1 MASEVERNAAN
12 GAMRVRTPEG
22 TEVEP
27 NGAWT
32 ARIKVTA
39 ALKDAFDSAKE
50 LGKFVLENPELIL
63 EKLRFALKCWGIIK
77 KFWHGS
83 IILDLDCGSQ
93 EKFLEFQKDFENG
106 KVKDAMETEF
116 REIGYNGKLE
126 LKLTKEIPDTA
137 ILEIR

>member
-1 MASEVERNAAN
+1 MEVERNAAY

-22 TEVEP
+22 TEVET

-39 ALKDAFDSAKE
+39 ALKDAFDSVKE
-50 LGKFVLENPELIL
+50 FGKFVLENPELIL
-63 EKLRFALKCWGIIK
+63 EKLRFALECWGIIK
-77 KFWHGS
+77 KFGYGS

-126 LKLTKEIPDTA
+126 LKLTKEPPNVVIFKM
-137 ILEIR
+137 R

>member
-12 GAMRVRTPEG
+12 GAMGVRTPEG
-22 TEVEP
+22 TEIET

-50 LGKFVLENPELIL
+50 FGKFVLENPELIIK
-63 EKLRFALKCWGIIK
+63 KLRFALECWGIIK
-77 KFWHGS
+77 EFWYGS
-83 IILDLDCGSQ
+83 IILDLDCRSQ

-126 LKLTKEIPDTA
+126 LKLTKETPDTA